1 MKYTLITGSSKG
13 IGVEMA
19 YVCAQRKMNLLL
31 VSLPNENLSDIT
43 RDISHKYGV
52 ETDYFETDLSK
63 DKNIQNVLK
72 WVKEREYDVNFL
84 INNVGIGGIGPF
96 ESYSEEYINNTINI
110 NIKATTKLCY
120 FFLPELKKN
129 APSFLLNNS
138 SMMANF
144 SCPYKSVYSAS
155 KIYIKNFSRA
165 LREEFKPFNIS
176 VSTLQPGATPTTEL
190 VRNQVES
197 GGRLA
202 RISLTE
208 PKLVAEVAI
217 SKTLAKKKYIIPG
230 WHNKV
235 IVFILSL
242 LPPSVKIQLVLHSTK
257 SMLKNGVKS

>member
-43 RDISHKYGV
+43 RDISHKYDV

-63 DKNIQNVLK
+63 DKNIQSVLK

-129 APSFLLNNS
+129 APSFLLNNA

-165 LREEFKPFNIS
+165 S
-176 VSTLQPGATPTTEL
+176 VSYTHLTLPTSS
-190 VRNQVES
+190 R
-197 GGRLA
+197 G
-202 RISLTE
+202 
-208 PKLVAEVAI
+208 
-217 SKTLAKKKYIIPG
+217 
-230 WHNKV
+230 
-235 IVFILSL
+235 
-242 LPPSVKIQLVLHSTK
+242 
-257 SMLKNGVKS
+257 

>member
-1 MKYTLITGSSKG
+1 
-13 IGVEMA
+13 
-19 YVCAQRKMNLLL
+19 
-31 VSLPNENLSDIT
+31 
-43 RDISHKYGV
+43 
-52 ETDYFETDLSK
+52 
-63 DKNIQNVLK
+63 
-72 WVKEREYDVNFL
+72 
-84 INNVGIGGIGPF
+84 
-96 ESYSEEYINNTINI
+96 
-110 NIKATTKLCY
+110 
-120 FFLPELKKN
+120 
-129 APSFLLNNS
+129 
-138 SMMANF
+138 MMANF

-155 KIYIKNFSRA
+155 KTYIKNFSRA

-242 LPPSVKIQLVLHSTK
+242 LPASVKIQLVLHSTK

>member
-1 MKYTLITGSSKG
+1 
-13 IGVEMA
+13 
-19 YVCAQRKMNLLL
+19 
-31 VSLPNENLSDIT
+31 
-43 RDISHKYGV
+43 
-52 ETDYFETDLSK
+52 
-63 DKNIQNVLK
+63 
-72 WVKEREYDVNFL
+72 
-84 INNVGIGGIGPF
+84 
-96 ESYSEEYINNTINI
+96 
-110 NIKATTKLCY
+110 
-120 FFLPELKKN
+120 
-129 APSFLLNNS
+129 
-138 SMMANF
+138 MMANF